1 MSGKKIL
8 IVEDE
13 EKIAEVMTAYLEK
26 DGFNVQSTAS
36 GASAVKLVQELEPDL
51 VVLDLMLPDLS
62 GREVCAQVRQF
73 SDVPIIMVTA
83 LISEED
89 RVGGL
94 TIGADDYLTKPFSP
108 RELVARVHSILR
120 RVDSK
125 NSPVTDILTFD
136 EGNLTINITRHEVK
150 VNGVLVLLTPLEF
163 KLLVILARYPGRVY
177 SRLELVNKLQGY
189 DFIGYER
196 TIDAHVKNLRQK
208 IESDSK
214 KPRFIKTVFG
224 VGYKFEV

>member
-1 MSGKKIL
+1 MSNKKIL

-13 EKIAEVMTAYLEK
+13 EKIAEVMAAYLEK
-26 DGFNVQSTAS
+26 DGFNVQATAS
-36 GASAVKLVQELEPDL
+36 GASAVKLVQEQNPDL

-62 GREVCAQVRQF
+62 GREVCTQVRQF

-125 NSPVTDILTFD
+125 NSPLTDILTFD
-136 EGNLTINITRHEVK
+136 DGNLSINITRHEVK
-150 VNGVLVLLTPLEF
+150 IGSNPVSLTPLEF

-214 KPRFIKTVFG
+214 KPRFVKTVFG
-224 VGYKFEV
+224 VGYKFEA

>member
-1 MSGKKIL
+1 
-8 IVEDE
+8 
-13 EKIAEVMTAYLEK
+13 AEVMTAYLEK
-26 DGFNVQSTAS
+26 DGFDVQSTTS
-36 GASAVKLVQELEPDL
+36 GLNAVKLIKELRPNL

-62 GREVCAQVRQF
+62 GEEICTQVRRF

-83 LISEED
+83 LTSED
-89 RVGGL
+89 NRVAGL

-125 NSPVTDILTFD
+125 NLPLADIITFD
-136 EGNLTINITRHEVK
+136 SEKLSIDITRHEVK
-150 VNGVLVLLTPLEF
+150 IEGTLVSLTPLEF
-163 KLLVILARYPGRVY
+163 KLLVTLARYPGRVY

-208 IESDSK
+208 IESNSK

-224 VGYKFEV
+224 VGYKFEA

>member
-150 VNGVLVLLTPLEF
+150 VNGALVPLTPLEF

-224 VGYKFEV
+224 VGYKFEI